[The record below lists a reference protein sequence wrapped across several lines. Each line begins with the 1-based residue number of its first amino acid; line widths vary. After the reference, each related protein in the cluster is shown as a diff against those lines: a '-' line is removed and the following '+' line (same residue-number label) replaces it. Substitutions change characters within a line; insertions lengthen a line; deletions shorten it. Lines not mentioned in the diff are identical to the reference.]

1 MYNSIETFIDEQ
13 NSIYYLNN
21 SLIHGSHMSNF
32 IFHELSIQ
40 KIIEL
45 LLSFNRSIKPATRFL
60 TKTSKLSI

>member
-1 MYNSIETFIDEQ
+1 
-13 NSIYYLNN
+13 
-21 SLIHGSHMSNF
+21 MSNF

-60 TKTSKLSI
+60 TKAINMIYCIHCTSTTPWGQF